1 MSRVPRHALSLLLL
15 ALACAPAWADRPD
28 RETVLATSQ
37 SVIGKRLENI
47 GLLDRDGNPIALE
60 SFSGKPLLIS
70 VVYTACA
77 HSCSVS
83 TRYLDMAVQR
93 ARSAIDKAAFNVVT
107 IGFDVPVDRPET
119 MREYAARHSVRDPDW
134 YFLSAAEHETMDR
147 LLEQLGFTYWE
158 AAQGFDHVVQVTLLD
173 GDRRIHRQVYGE
185 NFDLPQLMEPLKDLV
200 WDRPPSEQGMLQRLL
215 NRVRLLCTV
224 YDASGDRYVFDYSLF
239 VGILIGA
246 LTIGLVLIW
255 LWREAVRTRVGI

>member
-1 MSRVPRHALSLLLL
+1 ML
-15 ALACAPAWADRPD
+15 ALTCAAAFAEPPD
-28 RETVLATSQ
+28 RTTVLEASQ
-37 SVIGKRLENI
+37 SVIGKQLENI
-47 GLLDRDGNPIALE
+47 TLLDRDANPVTLE

-93 ARSAIDKAAFNVVT
+93 ARLAIGKEAFNVVT
-107 IGFDVPVDRPET
+107 IGFDVAVDRPET
-119 MREYAARHSVRDPDW
+119 MREYAARYSVSDPDW

-173 GDRRIHRQVYGE
+173 GERRIYRQVYGE

-200 WDRPPSEQGMLQRLL
+200 WDRPPSEQGMLQRFL

-246 LTIGLVLIW
+246 LTIGMALTW
-255 LWREAVRTRVGI
+255 LWREALRTRVRI

>member
-28 RETVLATSQ
+28 RGTVLATSQ

-47 GLLDRDGNPIALE
+47 SLLDRDGNSLALE

-83 TRYLDMAVQR
+83 TRYLDMAVLR
-93 ARSAIDKAAFNVVT
+93 ARSAIGKEAFNVVT

-119 MREYAARHSVRDPDW
+119 MREYAARYSVSDPDW

-173 GDRRIHRQVYGE
+173 GERRIYRQVYGE

-200 WDRPPSEQGMLQRLL
+200 WDRPPSEQGMLQRFL

-246 LTIGLVLIW
+246 LTIGMALTW
-255 LWREAVRTRVGI
+255 LWREALRTRVRI

>member
-1 MSRVPRHALSLLLL
+1 MPRLALLLL
-15 ALACAPAWADRPD
+15 VLACASAAAADPPHRD
-28 RETVLATSQ
+28 TVLEASQ

-47 GLLDRDGNPIALE
+47 TLLDRDANPVTLA

-70 VVYTACA
+70 VIYTACV
-77 HSCSVS
+77 HSCSIS

-93 ARSAIDKAAFNVVT
+93 ARAAIGQDAFNVLT
-107 IGFDVPVDRPET
+107 IGFDTPVDRPET
-119 MREYAARHSVRDPDW
+119 MREYAARYSVNDPDW
-134 YFLSAAEHETMDR
+134 YFLSAADREAMDR
-147 LLEQLGFTYWE
+147 LLKQLGFTYW
-158 AAQGFDHVVQVTLLD
+158 AAAHGYDHVVQVTLLD
-173 GDRRIHRQVYGE
+173 AELGIQRQIYGE

-200 WDRPPSEQGMLQRLL
+200 WDRPPGEQGMWQRLL

-246 LTIGLVLIW
+246 FTIGLALIW
-255 LWREAVRTRVGI
+255 LWREAARARADT